1 MSFTRGLEGR
11 VSERSS
17 HRQPGHGCVAGFIRS
32 VFQADKLLFILPES
46 HINRRST
53 EQRELFN

>member
-11 VSERSS
+11 VSGRCS
-17 HRQPGHGCVAGFIRS
+17 HRQPGSGCMAGFSRS

-46 HINRRST
+46 HINRHAT
-53 EQRELFN
+53 EQRELFI